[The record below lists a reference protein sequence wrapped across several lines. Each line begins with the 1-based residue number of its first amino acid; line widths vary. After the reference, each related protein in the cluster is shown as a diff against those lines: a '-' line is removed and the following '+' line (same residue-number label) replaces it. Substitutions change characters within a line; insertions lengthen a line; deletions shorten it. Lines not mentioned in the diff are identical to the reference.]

1 MKKEQVLIGLG
12 VATAIVTAFNGHVQA
27 DEVTN
32 KQSNKTTVSQSETK
46 KDVEVSES
54 DVKNAEVKTESNNWG
69 RKECS
74 EDCW

>member
-32 KQSNKTTVSQSETK
+32 KQSNKTTVSQ
-46 KDVEVSES
+46 
-54 DVKNAEVKTESNNWG
+54 
-69 RKECS
+69 
-74 EDCW
+74 

>member
-32 KQSNKTTVSQSETK
+32 KQSTKTTVSQSETK
-46 KDVEVSES
+46 KDVEV
-54 DVKNAEVKTESNNWG
+54 KLMLLKLKQK
-69 RKECS
+69 RLK
-74 EDCW
+74 

>member
-32 KQSNKTTVSQSETK
+32 KQSTKTNQRPK
-46 KDVEVSES
+46 RMLKFQ
-54 DVKNAEVKTESNNWG
+54 NQM
-69 RKECS
+69 
-74 EDCW
+74 